1 MVSAGCIIAAL
12 TTVDP
17 SSSTDTDLV
26 ANSEGDAS
34 PAAASTNRPR
44 PVVGGV
50 WTLFVGL
57 GLLMMGNGLNGAIIG
72 IRSTNEGFSVTVT
85 GVIMAGYFA
94 GFLIAPSLVVRMIPA
109 VGHIRVFA
117 GLASTASSVVL
128 IHAIAVFPVSW
139 TLMRFVFGFCMS
151 GLYVVIES
159 WLGEMSTPT
168 TRGKTL
174 AIYMIVS
181 TTGLG
186 VGQLLIAVAD
196 PNNFTLFIVSS
207 VLVSMSLVPVTLA
220 ATTKAPVVAVPE
232 PVAVRDLLRVVP
244 TGVISSFMT
253 GSSAGILFGLSAVY
267 ATSIGLSVDRTAF
280 FLIAPMIGA
289 VIFQFPIGR
298 LSDKIS
304 RRTVIF
310 GVALG
315 GAAIAAVLM
324 LLPEQSVF
332 VPVMMVGLGGM
343 LFPLYSLVVSYTLD
357 WTEDTKIVGA
367 SGTLVRI
374 NGAGALVGP
383 LVAAPLMS
391 LFGPAW
397 FYWSLAIALSVVIL
411 YVGYRLVA
419 KDALPMD
426 RQKSFVPFPAR
437 AGSMAIGLVVK
448 PVRKATRMAAGRTV
462 TSRRHLHGDMDR
474 HPASVVEDHEAP
486 VSEIFD
492 GPTELSPLDG
502 D

>member
-1 MVSAGCIIAAL
+1 MAVASEDSA
-12 TTVDP
+12 VEVREK
-17 SSSTDTDLV
+17 S
-26 ANSEGDAS
+26 
-34 PAAASTNRPR
+34 
-44 PVVGGV
+44 VGIGGM
-50 WTLFVGL
+50 WPLFVGL

-94 GFLIAPSLVVRMIPA
+94 GFLIAPTLVVRMIPS

-139 TLMRFVFGFCMS
+139 TLMRFIFGFCMS

-159 WLGEMSTPT
+159 WLGEMSTPAN
-168 TRGKTL
+168 RGRTL
-174 AIYMIVS
+174 AIYMIV
-181 TTGLG
+181 TMTGIG

-196 PNNFTLFIVSS
+196 PNNFTLFIVAS
-207 VLVSMSLVPVTLA
+207 VLVSMALVPITLT
-220 ATTKAPVVAVPE
+220 ATTKAPVVSVPE
-232 PVAVRDLLRVVP
+232 PVSVRELFGVVP
-244 TGVISSFMT
+244 TGVISSFVS
-253 GSSAGILFGLSAVY
+253 GSSAGILFGLAAVY
-267 ATSIGLSVDRTAF
+267 ATSIGLSLDRTAF

-310 GVALG
+310 AVAVG
-315 GAAIAAVLM
+315 GMGIAAVLM
-324 LLPEQSVF
+324 LLPQQSIL
-332 VPVMMVGLGGM
+332 VPVLMVGLGGM
-343 LFPLYSLVVSYTLD
+343 MFPLYSLVVSYTLD
-357 WTEDTKIVGA
+357 WTEDSKIIGA

-374 NGAGALVGP
+374 NGAGALIGP

-391 LFGPAW
+391 NFGARW
-397 FYWSLAIALSVVIL
+397 FFWSLTIAFGVVVL

-419 KDALPMD
+419 KDALPIE

-437 AGSMAIGLVVK
+437 AGAQAIGLVVK
-448 PVRKATRMAAGRTV
+448 PVRKATRIATGRHV
-462 TSRRHLHGDMDR
+462 TSRRQLAEDQAR
-474 HPASVVEDHEAP
+474 HPATAAEQRE
-486 VSEIFD
+486 VSMPEIFD
-492 GPTELSPLDG
+492 GPTITSPIDG

>member
-1 MVSAGCIIAAL
+1 MIDEES
-12 TTVDP
+12 
-17 SSSTDTDLV
+17 
-26 ANSEGDAS
+26 GDAA
-34 PAAASTNRPR
+34 PAMAVADDDLDHEVQPKSSQL
-44 PVVGGV
+44 GGM
-50 WTLFVGL
+50 WALFVGL
-57 GLLMMGNGLNGAIIG
+57 GLLMIGNGLNGAVIG

-94 GFLIAPSLVVRMIPA
+94 GFLIAPSLVVRMIPS

-168 TRGKTL
+168 NRGRTL
-174 AIYMIVS
+174 AVYMIVS

-186 VGQLLIAVAD
+186 LGQVLIAVAD
-196 PNNFTLFIVSS
+196 PNSFRLFIVSS

-220 ATTKAPVVAVPE
+220 ATTRAPVVSIPD
-232 PVAVRDLLRVVP
+232 PISVRELFRTVP
-244 TGVISSFMT
+244 TGVISSFMS
-253 GSSAGILFGLSAVY
+253 GSSAGIVFGLAAVY
-267 ATSIGLSVDRTAF
+267 ATSIGLSLERTAF
-280 FLIAPMIGA
+280 FLLAPMIGA

-310 GVALG
+310 GVAIG
-315 GAAIAAVLM
+315 GAGVAAVLM
-324 LLPEQSVF
+324 LLPEQSVL

-343 LFPLYSLVVSYTLD
+343 MFPLYSLVVSYTLD
-357 WTEDTKIVGA
+357 WTEDSKIVGA

-374 NGAGALVGP
+374 NGAGALAGP

-391 LFGPAW
+391 QFGARW
-397 FYWSLAIALSVVIL
+397 FYWSLASVFSVVIL
-411 YVGYRLVA
+411 YVGYRMIA
-419 KDALPMD
+419 KEALPME

-437 AGSMAIGLVVK
+437 AGYMAIGLVVK
-448 PVRKATRMAAGRTV
+448 PVRKVTRIAAGRHV
-462 TSRRHLHGDMDR
+462 TSRRHLHDDMNR
-474 HPASVVEDHEAP
+474 HPTSAAEREASIP
-486 VSEIFD
+486 EIFD
-492 GPTELSPLDG
+492 GPVVTSPLDG